1 MGKLIFVYNADSGKK
16 RALMD
21 TFHKLISP
29 QTYNC
34 NLCDITFGLFAENKT
49 WKKFRKSVDIPMEF
63 LHRDEF
69 LKQFA
74 SKFGAKFMLPVILV
88 ENNGE
93 LELFISTEEINQLK
107 TIDDLIALITER
119 KHLVRQVVR

>member
-16 RALMD
+16 NSLMD
-21 TFHKLISP
+21 AFHKVISP

-34 NLCDITFGLFAENKT
+34 SLCELTHGVFTENQI
-49 WKKFRKSVDIPMEF
+49 WKEFRKSSEVPMEF

-74 SKFGAKFMLPVILV
+74 SKFGAKFNLPVVLF
-88 ENNGE
+88 ENKGE
-93 LELFISTEEINQLK
+93 LELFVSTEEISRLK
-107 TIDDLIALITER
+107 TIDELIVLITDR
-119 KHLVRQVVR
+119 KHLI

>member
-16 RALMD
+16 NALMD
-21 TFHKLISP
+21 SIHKMISP

-34 NLCDITFGLFAENKT
+34 KLCDITYGVFTENKA
-49 WKKFRKSVDIPMEF
+49 WKKFRKSSEIPMKF

-74 SKFGAKFMLPVILV
+74 SKFGAKFNLPVILV
-88 ENNGE
+88 ENKGE
-93 LELFISTEEINQLK
+93 LELLVSSDELTLLNKPEE
-107 TIDDLIALITER
+107 LIALIMER
-119 KHLVRQVVR
+119 HALVQG

>member
-1 MGKLIFVYNADSGKK
+1 MGKLIFVYNADSGRKN
-16 RALMD
+16 ALMD
-21 TFHKLISP
+21 AIHKVLSP

-34 NLCDITFGLFAENKT
+34 NLCDITYGVFAENTT

-74 SKFGAKFMLPVILV
+74 SKFGAKFNFPIVLLEV
-88 ENNGE
+88 NSDF
-93 LELFISTEEINQLK
+93 ELFISTEEMDQLK
-107 TIDDLIALITER
+107 TIEELIALVKSR
-119 KHLVRQVVR
+119 KHLI